1 MKSPKISCW
10 VKTLTWTMLCE
21 LGHFSLS
28 KVSRWLWFCDLV
40 IFNYRTCLALLLN
53 LGLSHFSLSN
63 SSLVEVDVEMCSI
76 ANILSLRQ
84 KRSAKLTYIVEKDA
98 TEKMRRFSAKSPRGF
113 IGALSFT
120 IKSPFL
126 QILSTE
132 STESKIKTMPEIL
145 APRSFKWYMVCS
157 CAMLSSWENP
167 IQTSTLQSINILV
180 IFRKKSKTLISQQL
194 SWAGKFSPWFCDP
207 LGPTHHLIPLTQN
220 RYVEVVLWEM
230 DQLLKASSYKC
241 RSYVRNWKWIN
252 GIIARSAFVMN
263 LLNGTVII
271 EIYYQ
276 LKKLMSREVNFKG
289 LLLIWPFLQPW
300 TFDYIIL
307 YITISNS
314 K

>member
-1 MKSPKISCW
+1 MTSTTI
-10 VKTLTWTMLCE
+10 
-21 LGHFSLS
+21 
-28 KVSRWLWFCDLV
+28 
-40 IFNYRTCLALLLN
+40 

-157 CAMLSSWENP
+157 CTMLSSWENP

-230 DQLLKASSYKC
+230 DQLL
-241 RSYVRNWKWIN
+241 RNVR
-252 GIIARSAFVMN
+252 
-263 LLNGTVII
+263 
-271 EIYYQ
+271 
-276 LKKLMSREVNFKG
+276 
-289 LLLIWPFLQPW
+289 PFLMHCTGVPLENVFRHF
-300 TFDYIIL
+300 FDNWHLLQDWKMGDSPDLNLPHVHALNLFGDELLSWKQSLRLWKIWVMRTCGAL
-307 YITISNS
+307 
-314 K
+314 

>member
-1 MKSPKISCW
+1 MTSTTI
-10 VKTLTWTMLCE
+10 
-21 LGHFSLS
+21 
-28 KVSRWLWFCDLV
+28 
-40 IFNYRTCLALLLN
+40 

-98 TEKMRRFSAKSPRGF
+98 TVKMRRFSAKSPRGF

-157 CAMLSSWENP
+157 CTMLSSWENP

-230 DQLLKASSYKC
+230 DQLLKSRKKSVFYE
-241 RSYVRNWKWIN
+241 VL
-252 GIIARSAFVMN
+252 FV
-263 LLNGTVII
+263 
-271 EIYYQ
+271 
-276 LKKLMSREVNFKG
+276 LKVNFFVISHVIYF
-289 LLLIWPFLQPW
+289 LLSWFFQICYVQYCNWRLSHLRHGQA
-300 TFDYIIL
+300 YHCR
-307 YITISNS
+307 
-314 K
+314 

>member
-1 MKSPKISCW
+1 MTSTTI
-10 VKTLTWTMLCE
+10 
-21 LGHFSLS
+21 
-28 KVSRWLWFCDLV
+28 
-40 IFNYRTCLALLLN
+40 

-98 TEKMRRFSAKSPRGF
+98 TVKMRRFSAKSPRGF

-157 CAMLSSWENP
+157 CTMLSSWENP
-167 IQTSTLQSINILV
+167 IQTSALQSINILV

-230 DQLLKASSYKC
+230 DQLLIIIVEEFFNFFQKASFLDDKLLFLIKNNFLWRHHSSKFAFRKYLHTSTFTQKMY
-241 RSYVRNWKWIN
+241 YV
-252 GIIARSAFVMN
+252 
-263 LLNGTVII
+263 
-271 EIYYQ
+271 
-276 LKKLMSREVNFKG
+276 MS
-289 LLLIWPFLQPW
+289 
-300 TFDYIIL
+300 
-307 YITISNS
+307 
-314 K
+314 

>member
-1 MKSPKISCW
+1 MEKWVFCLECIFSATEHDKWTNYISFERSGRKDFTHAFIFVLSQLSAEKLQIKW
-10 VKTLTWTMLCE
+10 
-21 LGHFSLS
+21 FSLKAES
-28 KVSRWLWFCDLV
+28 PLMLNFDFAEKRLIFSAASFSTTYISLANFWGLKPMIFAILWCLV
-40 IFNYRTCLALLLN
+40 FY
-53 LGLSHFSLSN
+53 
-63 SSLVEVDVEMCSI
+63 LVVLTLMQKTENFKI
-76 ANILSLRQ
+76 ANIIGLRPQ
-84 KRSAKLTYIVEKDA
+84 KFAKIMYVVEKDA
-98 TEKMRRFSAKSPRGF
+98 AEKMRRFSAKSPRGF

-230 DQLLKASSYKC
+230 DQLLNS
-241 RSYVRNWKWIN
+241 VDIWI
-252 GIIARSAFVMN
+252 
-263 LLNGTVII
+263 
-271 EIYYQ
+271 
-276 LKKLMSREVNFKG
+276 
-289 LLLIWPFLQPW
+289 
-300 TFDYIIL
+300 
-307 YITISNS
+307 
-314 K
+314 

>member
-1 MKSPKISCW
+1 MTSTTI
-10 VKTLTWTMLCE
+10 
-21 LGHFSLS
+21 
-28 KVSRWLWFCDLV
+28 
-40 IFNYRTCLALLLN
+40 

-157 CAMLSSWENP
+157 CTMLSSWENP

-230 DQLLKASSYKC
+230 DQLLICVQTKRGCEVLKLVFSTLESISGFLCGMKA
-241 RSYVRNWKWIN
+241 N
-252 GIIARSAFVMN
+252 
-263 LLNGTVII
+263 
-271 EIYYQ
+271 
-276 LKKLMSREVNFKG
+276 
-289 LLLIWPFLQPW
+289 
-300 TFDYIIL
+300 
-307 YITISNS
+307 
-314 K
+314 